1 MPKERT
7 EYVKLMVERYHDTAY
22 NPDGTETSYEACGNY
37 LLLINAPEQ
46 YEVEP
51 QMLEYAKKHPEAT
64 VRQMVEYFV
73 QIVPPG
79 LPPCAS
85 EWDDDDD
92 DDNE

>member
-1 MPKERT
+1 MGETTETEWVKLVKER
-7 EYVKLMVERYHDTAY
+7 YGPDPGVEM
-22 NPDGTETSYEACGNY
+22 SYQEENEFYFLLEA
-37 LLLINAPEQ
+37 AEQ

-51 QMLEYAKKHPEAT
+51 QMLGYAKKHPEAT

-92 DDNE
+92 DDDE